1 MKKVN
6 IGDKEFSVE
15 LNKSSDNQM
24 YKMLMDWKDEIE
36 KCKTDEP
43 EDLWYQIPALPQ
55 FIFKGLKM
63 VDTSMTENF
72 DANNISITFKY
83 DEWQKYNT

>member
-6 IGDKEFSVE
+6 ISDKEFSVE

-36 KCKTDEP
+36 KGKTDE

-55 FIFKGLKM
+55 FLFKKLKM
-63 VDTSMTENF
+63 VDNQITENSEG
-72 DANNISITFKY
+72 NNMTITFKY
-83 DEWQKYNT
+83 DDWQKNNT

>member
-24 YKMLMDWKDEIE
+24 YKMLMDWKNEIE
-36 KCKTDEP
+36 KGKNNE
-43 EDLWYQIPALPQ
+43 EDLWYQIPVLPQ
-55 FIFKGLKM
+55 FLFKGLKM
-63 VDTSMTENF
+63 VDTSITENS
-72 DANNISITFKY
+72 DANDMTITFKY
-83 DEWQKYNT
+83 DDWQKNNT

>member
-24 YKMLMDWKDEIE
+24 YKMLMDWKDEINKSNSNE
-36 KCKTDEP
+36 Q

-63 VDTSMTENF
+63 VDILMSENSE
-72 DANNISITFKY
+72 DNDISITFKY
-83 DEWQKYNT
+83 DEWQKK

>member
-24 YKMLMDWKDEIE
+24 YKMLMDWKDEINKSNSNE
-36 KCKTDEP
+36 Q

-55 FIFKGLKM
+55 FIFIAFGRGSFLRQ
-63 VDTSMTENF
+63 VVHHYFLSQSSF
-72 DANNISITFKY
+72 L
-83 DEWQKYNT
+83 Q

>member
-24 YKMLMDWKDEIE
+24 YKMLMDWKDKIG
-36 KCKTDEP
+36 KDKNKK
-43 EDLWYQIPALPQ
+43 EDLLYQISALPQ
-55 FIFKGLKM
+55 FLFKGLKI
-63 VDTSMTENF
+63 VDISIAENS
-72 DANNISITFKY
+72 DANDMTITFKY
-83 DEWQKYNT
+83 DDWQKNNT

>member
-6 IGDKEFSVE
+6 IGNKEFSVE

-36 KCKTDEP
+36 KGKK
-43 EDLWYQIPALPQ
+43 EDLWYQISALPQ
-55 FIFKGLKM
+55 FLFKGLKI
-63 VDTSMTENF
+63 VDTSMTENS
-72 DANNISITFKY
+72 DTNDVTITFKY
-83 DEWQKYNT
+83 DDWQKNT

>member
-24 YKMLMDWKDEIE
+24 YKMLMDWKNEIE
-36 KCKTDEP
+36 KGKNNE

-55 FIFKGLKM
+55 FLFKGLKM
-63 VDTSMTENF
+63 VDTSITENS
-72 DANNISITFKY
+72 DANDMTITFKY
-83 DEWQKYNT
+83 DDWQKNNT